1 MGLSGGEAVSSIPE
15 THYAKSGDTYIAY
28 QVMGEGPFDLVF
40 VSGFISHVELQME
53 LPAFA
58 SFFGRLA
65 SFCRVIR
72 FDKRGTGLSD
82 RLSAIPTL
90 EERMDDVRAVMDA
103 AGSTRAALLA
113 FSQGGPMAIVFAA
126 TYPERTTALV
136 LYGSY
141 ARGGWAPDY
150 PWRPT
155 DEQLEL
161 ALKSQEQNWG
171 QGSSVGSL
179 SPSMAHDDEFRRFSG
194 RLERASASPKAAE
207 TISRMACDT
216 DVRHVLPT
224 ISLPTLVL
232 HRTGDVVKVENGR
245 YLARHIK
252 LAKYTEF
259 RGVDHAPWIGD
270 STPIL
275 GEIEEFL
282 TGGRRDSEADL
293 DRVLATVLFTDIVG
307 STARVVEVG
316 DRVWNE
322 LLTQHHSLVREQL
335 QRHRGREINT
345 LGDGFVAAFDGPARA
360 VRCGQAIAEGVK
372 KLGIRIRAGVH
383 TGECQVM
390 GEDLGGIAVHI
401 GARIGALAAADEVLV
416 SSTVRDLVAGSG
428 LRFEARGN
436 HILKG
441 VPGEWHLLAAI

>member
-1 MGLSGGEAVSSIPE
+1 VSSTPE
-15 THYAKSGDTYIAY
+15 ARYAKSGDTYIAY

-40 VSGFISHVELQME
+40 VPGFISHVEMQME
-53 LPAFA
+53 LPAYA

-90 EERMDDVRAVMDA
+90 EERMDDVRAVMEA
-103 AGSTRAALLA
+103 VGSTRAALLG
-113 FSQGGPMAIVFAA
+113 FSQGGPMSILFAA

-141 ARGGWAPDY
+141 ARGAWAPDC
-150 PWRPT
+150 PWEPT
-155 DEQLEL
+155 DEQFEAAVNAMEL
-161 ALKSQEQNWG
+161 NWG
-171 QGSSVGSL
+171 QGKSVDYFC
-179 SPSMAHDDEFRRFSG
+179 PSMANNEEFRKFTGRF
-194 RLERASASPKAAE
+194 ERASASPRAAV
-207 TISRMACDT
+207 TIARLSRDI

-224 ISLPTLVL
+224 ISVPTLVM
-232 HRTGDVVKVENGR
+232 HRTDEANKVENSR

-252 LAKYTEF
+252 SARYTEF
-259 RGVDHAPWIGD
+259 PGVDHLPWIGD
-270 STPIL
+270 SRPIL

-282 TGGRRDSEADL
+282 TGGRRESEADL

-307 STARVVEVG
+307 STARAVEVG
-316 DRVWNE
+316 DRAWQD
-322 LLTQHHSLVREQL
+322 LLNQHHSLVREQL

-383 TGECQVM
+383 TGVCQVM

-441 VPGEWHLLAAI
+441 IPGEWQLLAAA

>member
-1 MGLSGGEAVSSIPE
+1 VSDAPE
-15 THYAKSGDTYIAY
+15 TRYAKSGDTYIAY

-40 VSGFISHVELQME
+40 VPGFISHVEMQME
-53 LPAFA
+53 LPAYA

-90 EERMDDVRAVMDA
+90 EERMDDVRAVMEA
-103 AGSTRAALLA
+103 VGSARAALLG
-113 FSQGGPMAIVFAA
+113 FSQGGPMSILFAA

-141 ARGGWAPDY
+141 ARGAWAPDC
-150 PWRPT
+150 PWQST
-155 DEQLEL
+155 DEQFE
-161 ALKSQEQNWG
+161 AAINSMEPSWG
-171 QGSSVGSL
+171 QGKSVDYFC
-179 SPSMAHDDEFRRFSG
+179 PSMANDGEFRKFTGRF
-194 RLERASASPKAAE
+194 ERASASPRAAV
-207 TISRMACDT
+207 TIARLSRDI

-224 ISLPTLVL
+224 ISVPTLVI
-232 HRTGDVVKVENGR
+232 HRTDDAIEVENSR

-252 LAKYTEF
+252 SAKYTELP
-259 RGVDHAPWIGD
+259 GVDHLPWIGD
-270 STPIL
+270 SKPIL

-282 TGGRRDSEADL
+282 TGGRRESEADL

-307 STARVVEVG
+307 STARAVEVG
-316 DRVWNE
+316 DRAWQD
-322 LLTQHHSLVREQL
+322 LLNQHHSLVREQL

-360 VRCGQAIAEGVK
+360 VRCGQAIAEGVRR
-372 KLGIRIRAGVH
+372 LGIHIRAGVH

-441 VPGEWHLLAAI
+441 IPGEWQLLAAA